1 MTRPFSI
8 ATGIVALA
16 ILIGITAIRY
26 WRDEGRGRLPFRG
39 WVGLGVILGAEV
51 LLFFGFQPI
60 TIFFTATAW
69 TGYLFLAD
77 GIVEALTG
85 SSRMRRDPK
94 GFVALAFW
102 SVPLWLI
109 FEAYNLRLQNWTY
122 VGLPP
127 ELGLRLFG
135 YVWAFATIWPAIFLT
150 RDLVLALRWLPDRR
164 QPGLKFSTRT
174 QWWLVALGL
183 LMILVPVLVPAGM
196 GQYLFG
202 SVWLGFIFLL
212 DPINRRVGQGSLL
225 SKLEQGKT
233 SEIYALLIAGG
244 SCGLL
249 WEFWNFWATAKWHYT
264 FPLAQ
269 DFKIFEMPLPGYI
282 GFGPFA
288 LECFVM
294 YEAVRA
300 AGKYLQRRIEPPT
313 SQPLKESLTGVEE
326 IS

>member
-8 ATGIVALA
+8 AIGIVALA

-77 GIVEALTG
+77 GMVEALTG

-127 ELGLRLFG
+127 ELGLR
-135 YVWAFATIWPAIFLT
+135 
-150 RDLVLALRWLPDRR
+150 
-164 QPGLKFSTRT
+164 
-174 QWWLVALGL
+174 
-183 LMILVPVLVPAGM
+183 
-196 GQYLFG
+196 LFG